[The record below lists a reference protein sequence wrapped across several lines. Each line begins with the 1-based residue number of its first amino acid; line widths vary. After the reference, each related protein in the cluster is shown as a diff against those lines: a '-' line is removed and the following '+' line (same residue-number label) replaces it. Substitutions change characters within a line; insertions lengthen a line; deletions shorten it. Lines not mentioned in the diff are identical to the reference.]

1 MPPPL
6 PRSRPTRQASRHP
19 LGGSALPPEL
29 AHLATG
35 ALGDALTKAIDYA
48 QRALAPATE
57 KIYTDDWRAF
67 RAWCETHAAP
77 ALPAPPAIVAAYL
90 AERAATLG
98 RSGLRLILAAIAYHH
113 RCAGLLWTSR
123 DPVIATVM
131 RDRKSV

>member
-1 MPPPL
+1 MPPDHPTA
-6 PRSRPTRQASRHP
+6 PANTRPGGASPPATRAVR
-19 LGGSALPPEL
+19 LAGEALPPEL

-48 QRALAPATE
+48 QRALSPATE

-67 RAWCETHAAP
+67 RAWCDANGAP

-113 RCAGLLWTSR
+113 RRAGHLW
-123 DPVIATVM
+123 
-131 RDRKSV
+131 